1 VGHESWPSAVAEPLL
16 PTIFALSRSCPF
28 YCSAKRRVFSSYISG
43 NHISLSS
50 TRPMS
55 ARRFTTSHDAASLR
69 LHASGSRVPTSD
81 APNVGLHRGRRSVRD
96 AQNNWIATEPAG
108 LPVGAKGRE
117 QVIRRGEDGVGEE
130 VDIEEEH
137 EAEHDRHEE
146 IAVKKRK
153 ARKRAR
159 VHEDPAF
166 LGSEPA
172 SSIAGPS
179 FSHEGVSP
187 APTSASTSASASTGA
202 DTDSRSSTESP
213 EGDGPVSSSSHS
225 PPRLKG

>member
-1 VGHESWPSAVAEPLL
+1 
-16 PTIFALSRSCPF
+16 
-28 YCSAKRRVFSSYISG
+28 
-43 NHISLSS
+43 
-50 TRPMS
+50 MS

-81 APNVGLHRGRRSVRD
+81 APNVGPHRGKRSVRD
-96 AQNNWIATEPAG
+96 ARNNWIATDPAG

-117 QVIRRGEDGVGEE
+117 RVIRRGEDGVGEE
-130 VDIEEEH
+130 VDIDEEEEGH
-137 EAEHDRHEE
+137 GGHEE
-146 IAVKKRK
+146 TVVKKRK

-159 VHEDPAF
+159 VHEEPAF

-179 FSHEGVSP
+179 FFHEGVSP
-187 APTSASTSASASTGA
+187 APTSASGSASASTGA

-213 EGDGPVSSSSHS
+213 EGDGPVSSSTHS